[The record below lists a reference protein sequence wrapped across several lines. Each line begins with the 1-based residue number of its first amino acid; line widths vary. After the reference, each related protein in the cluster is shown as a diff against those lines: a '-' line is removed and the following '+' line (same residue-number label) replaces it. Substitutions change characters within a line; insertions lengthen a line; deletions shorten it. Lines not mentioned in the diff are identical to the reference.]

1 MLAKQA
7 VYDEPSP
14 QLLNFL
20 YDTQIIAEVLVDVVM
35 WQSTVLSSVSI
46 GLPPTWRHRLR
57 LPLCRGDKVRNII
70 REL

>member
-1 MLAKQA
+1 MLVTQV

-46 GLPPTWRHRLR
+46 GLPPTWRHKTKTSFMQR
-57 LPLCRGDKVRNII
+57 
-70 REL
+70 